1 MKKILVVI
9 GTRPEAIKMAPLI
22 KGFQSKP
29 DVFNLHVCVTAQHRQ
44 MLDQVMD
51 FFDLVADSDLDLMKP
66 DQSLSSLSSKLLDG
80 VSNIITGFNPDYVFV
95 HGDTSTAMIAALA
108 SFYAQKKIVH
118 IEAGLRTHNIYSP
131 FPEEA
136 NRQIISRLASLH
148 MAPTARSKQEL
159 LNEKIDEQTIAVTG
173 NTVIDALFLG
183 LKIVEESPS
192 QRLLDF
198 KNSIGDSKV
207 ILVTSHRRENQGT
220 GILEICKALRII
232 AREFPNYNIIFPVHL
247 NPNILNPVSKELEGI
262 HNIILLEPLD
272 YELFIWIMKRSYLII
287 TDSGGIQEEA
297 PSLNKPVIVMREFTE
312 RQEAVDSGA
321 VILVGNNK
329 ELIVSE
335 TRKLILDKSHYDHMA
350 SAVNPYGDGK
360 AVPQIIKIISNE
372 QV

>member
-22 KGFQSKP
+22 KGFKAQP
-29 DVFNLHVCVTAQHRQ
+29 DLFNLHVCITAQHRQ

-51 FFDLVADSDLDLMKP
+51 FFDLIPDSDLNLMKP
-66 DQSLSSLSSKLLDG
+66 NQSLAALSSRIMDG
-80 VSNIITGFNPDYVFV
+80 VSTIIKGFDPDYVFV
-95 HGDTSTAMIAALA
+95 HGDTSTAMVAALA

-148 MAPTARSKQEL
+148 MAPTKQSQQEL
-159 LNEKIDEQTIAVTG
+159 LDEKIDKQVIAVTG

-198 KNSIGDSKV
+198 KKTIGNSKV
-207 ILVTSHRRENQGT
+207 ILVTTHRRENQGV
-220 GILEICKALRII
+220 GILEICCALKAI
-232 AREFPNYNIIFPVHL
+232 AQEFPDFSIIFPVHL
-247 NPNILNPVSKELEGI
+247 NPKILKPVHQELKGINNIT
-262 HNIILLEPLD
+262 LLEPLD
-272 YELFIWIMKRSYLII
+272 YELFIWIMKRSFLII

-297 PSLNKPVIVMREFTE
+297 PSLNKPVIVMREYTE
-312 RQEAVDSGA
+312 RQEAVESGA
-321 VILVGNNK
+321 VLLVGNNK
-329 ELIVSE
+329 DRIVEE
-335 TRKLILDKSHYDHMA
+335 TRKLIINKSHYDRMA
-350 SAVNPYGDGK
+350 SASNPYGDGK
-360 AVPQIIKIISNE
+360 AVAKILDIISSLNE
-372 QV
+372 

>member
-1 MKKILVVI
+1 MKKILIVI

-22 KGFQSKP
+22 KEFQSKP
-29 DVFNLHVCVTAQHRQ
+29 ELFNFHLCVTAQHRQ

-51 FFDLVADSDLDLMKP
+51 FFDLKADSDLDLMKP
-66 DQSLSSLSSKLLDG
+66 NQSLSSLSSRLMNG
-80 VSNIITGFNPDYVFV
+80 VTDVINDFDPDYVFV

-136 NRQIISRLASLH
+136 NRQIISRLATLH
-148 MAPTARSKQEL
+148 MAPTMQSRKEL
-159 LNEKIDEQTIAVTG
+159 IDEKVDEQAIAVTG

-192 QRLLDF
+192 EKLLDF
-198 KNSIGDSKV
+198 KKYIGDSEV
-207 ILVTSHRRENQGT
+207 ILVTSHRRENQGV
-220 GILEICKALRII
+220 GIIEICGALKAI
-232 AREFPNYNIIFPVHL
+232 AKEFPNYNIIFPVHL
-247 NPNILNPVSKELEGI
+247 NPKILTPVHKELEGI
-262 HNIILLEPLD
+262 DNIKLIEPLD

-321 VILVGNNK
+321 VVLVGNDK
-329 ELIVSE
+329 ERIVNE
-335 TRKLILDKSHYDHMA
+335 TRNLILNKSHYDIMA

-360 AVPQIIKIISNE
+360 AVSQIIEILCKA
-372 QV
+372 

>member
-22 KGFQSKP
+22 KGFKARLDLF
-29 DVFNLHVCVTAQHRQ
+29 DVHVCVTAQHRQ
-44 MLDQVMD
+44 MLDQVMG
-51 FFDLVADSDLDLMKP
+51 FFDLTPDSDLDLMKP
-66 DQSLSSLSSKLLDG
+66 NQSLSALSSRLMDG
-80 VSNIITGFNPDYVFV
+80 VSTIINGFNPDYVFV

-148 MAPTARSKQEL
+148 MAPTVQSRQEL
-159 LNEKIDEQTIAVTG
+159 LDEKIHKQAIAVTG

-198 KNSIGDSKV
+198 KNSIGVSQV
-207 ILVTSHRRENQGT
+207 ILVTSHRRENQGA
-220 GILEICKALRII
+220 GILEICKALKTI
-232 AREFPNYNIIFPVHL
+232 AAEFPDFNIVFPVHL
-247 NPNILNPVSKELEGI
+247 NPKILKPVHQELQGIDNIT
-262 HNIILLEPLD
+262 LLEPLD
-272 YELFIWIMKRSYLII
+272 YELFIWMMQRSYLII

-312 RQEAVDSGA
+312 RQEAVESGA
-321 VILVGNNK
+321 VLLVGNNK
-329 ELIVSE
+329 DRIVAE
-335 TRKLILDKSHYDHMA
+335 TRKLITNKSHYDKMA
-350 SAVNPYGDGK
+350 SALNPYGNGK
-360 AVPQIIKIISNE
+360 AVAQIIDIISSQNE
-372 QV
+372 